1 MIKNEKDIERQKM
14 REDIM
19 KKKREKMREG
29 GGEVKVEIVGMEFM
43 HQAAATEEPDQ
54 AYKRPS
60 SNLKEMKQKYK
71 VEKS

>member
-1 MIKNEKDIERQKM
+1 M

-43 HQAAATEEPDQ
+43 
-54 AYKRPS
+54 
-60 SNLKEMKQKYK
+60 
-71 VEKS
+71 